1 MLSVPNVN
9 HLPGR
14 CQTQVP
20 LYPLFDVSS
29 QRTKTKRGT
38 SKRSSPA
45 ERNGPLPVGLLD
57 NGMAP
62 RILVS
67 TQRLIGALRALET
80 AKWRNP
86 SRLFR
91 LRSREP
97 TRSVDRLGGQARRA
111 LSTQG
116 WHSLVINMQ
125 LSPVLQTPHPNPPN
139 GVNPRLTV

>member
-9 HLPGR
+9 HLLGQ
-14 CQTQVP
+14 CQTQLP

-57 NGMAP
+57 NGMAS

-80 AKWRNP
+80 ASEWKNP

-97 TRSVDRLGGQARRA
+97 TRSVDRLGSQARRA

-116 WHSLVINMQ
+116 WHSLIMNTCNSVQ
-125 LSPVLQTPHPNPPN
+125 YYKRHTPILLM
-139 GVNPRLTV
+139 GLTRD